1 MKLIA
6 ARAGVY
12 WAGGT
17 FGTQKRPFLAFFA
30 ALAVFG
36 ALGGCSALPDKPA
49 RAALYDF
56 GLAMPSAVAPIAPGV
71 ATSAIPSASK
81 PPLAIEDISTPG
93 GALDNM
99 AVLYRLG
106 YDDVQQL
113 RPYALARWSMPPAQL
128 LRQRLKDRIGQSRP
142 VFNAGEGVAIE
153 RSGRPVAASAGSTT
167 TTTAAATVAAANPQL
182 LRVELEEF
190 SQLFD
195 TPASS
200 TGVVRLRATLVAIT
214 PGGEKLLG
222 QRLFAVQQPAPT
234 LDAAGGVRALTAAS
248 DAAIEAL
255 VLWLDA
261 AQPQL
266 QPPSAVR

>member
-6 ARAGVY
+6 ARASLY

-17 FGTQKRPFLAFFA
+17 FGTKKRPFLAFFA

-56 GLAMPSAVAPIAPGV
+56 GLAMPSAVAPVASV
-71 ATSAIPSASK
+71 TATSAIASANK

-99 AVLYRLG
+99 SVLYRLG
-106 YDDVQQL
+106 YADVQQL

-128 LRQRLKDRIGQSRP
+128 LRQRLKERIGQSRP

-153 RSGRPVAASAGSTT
+153 RSGRVVTASAGSTT
-167 TTTAAATVAAANPQL
+167 AVAANPLL

-195 TPASS
+195 TPTSS
-200 TGVVRLRATLVAIT
+200 TGVMRLRATLVAIT

-234 LDAAGGVRALTAAS
+234 LDAAGGVRALTTAS

-261 AQPQL
+261 AQQQL

>member
-12 WAGGT
+12 WARST

-56 GLAMPSAVAPIAPGV
+56 GLAMPSAVAPVASV
-71 ATSAIPSASK
+71 TATSAIASANK

-106 YDDVQQL
+106 YADVQQL

-128 LRQRLKDRIGQSRP
+128 LRQRLKERIGQSRP

-153 RSGRPVAASAGSTT
+153 RSGRPVTASAGSTT
-167 TTTAAATVAAANPQL
+167 AVAGNPLL

-255 VLWLDA
+255 VLWLDT
-261 AQPQL
+261 AQQ